1 MCAQIVFQ
9 RNGDTGKRTNG
20 TPSGNVGVNGVGARA
35 RFVGGD
41 QVEGMNVAITCG
53 NSFKMCV
60 DYRARTH

>member
-20 TPSGNVGVNGVGARA
+20 TPSGNVGVNGVGVRA
-35 RFVGGD
+35 RFVGSD

-60 DYRARTH
+60 DYGARTH